1 MSRGGTGSK
10 TRPMTLFLGTD
21 IGGTKI
27 SVVLGDEQATV
38 LAHHR
43 FPTSQHRNPYEAV
56 DEIAATAERLLRDA
70 GRSINDVARIGISC
84 GGPLDSRRGL
94 VLSPPNLPG
103 WDNIPICRV
112 LAEKLGRPARLEN
125 DANAA
130 ALAEWHFGAG
140 RGTSNMVFLTCSTGM
155 GGGLILDGRLY
166 RGKQDLA
173 GEVGH
178 MRLTDDGPQGYGKK
192 GSFEAWASG
201 TGLAL
206 QAGKPADEVG
216 RDALAG
222 DPEAIALVRRAGE
235 MLGRGIALLC
245 DALNP
250 ELVVCGTLA
259 VRLGD
264 LYLEPARQ
272 VVAREALAPC
282 PIVPS
287 ALGPEFGNKAALA
300 AALAEN

>member
-1 MSRGGTGSK
+1 
-10 TRPMTLFLGTD
+10 MTLFIGTD

-38 LAHHR
+38 IACQR
-43 FPTSQHRNPYEAV
+43 F
-56 DEIAATAERLLRDA
+56 ATAKHHDPYGALSEVADTARRLVRESGYTL
-70 GRSINDVARIGISC
+70 GEVARVGISC

-94 VLSPPNLPG
+94 ILSPPNLPG
-103 WDNIPICRV
+103 WDNIPICRF
-112 LAEKLGRPARLEN
+112 LEDNLGRPARLEN

-140 RGTSNMVFLTCSTGM
+140 RGTSNMIFLTCSTGM
-155 GGGLILDGRLY
+155 GGGLIIDGRLY

-206 QAGKPADEVG
+206 QAGRPADEVG
-216 RDALAG
+216 KDALAG

-235 MLGRGIALLC
+235 MLGRGVAILC
-245 DALNP
+245 DVLNP

-259 VRLGD
+259 VSLGD
-264 LYLEPARQ
+264 VYLEPARQ

-287 ALGPEFGNKAALA
+287 ALGAEFGNKAALA
-300 AALAEN
+300 AALAL